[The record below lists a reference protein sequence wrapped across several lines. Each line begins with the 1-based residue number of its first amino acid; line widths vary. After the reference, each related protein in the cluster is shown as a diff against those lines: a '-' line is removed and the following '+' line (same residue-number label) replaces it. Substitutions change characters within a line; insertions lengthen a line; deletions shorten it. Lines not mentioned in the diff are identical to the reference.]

1 RMLPKRW
8 LGVGCLGSGLALAA
22 SLFCASPAHAQ
33 KGGVIDLDEQDEQ
46 VDEKAPAP
54 GPSVTAG
61 QMSENARSAKAL
73 FDAQKWEE
81 AALAL
86 YGVVAGDKDDE
97 GNKQLAQY
105 FLSISLYRMKL
116 YQASYALFGFIADN
130 RNHLKFNETLLW
142 LAKLATQLPEPAD
155 IIERV

>member
-1 RMLPKRW
+1 MLPRRW
-8 LGVGCLGSGLALAA
+8 LGVCGSSVALALASA
-22 SLFCASPAHAQ
+22 LFCPAPAHAQ
-33 KGGVIDLDEQDEQ
+33 GGVIDLDEEDEQ
-46 VDEKAPAP
+46 VDTKAPAP

-61 QMSENARSAKAL
+61 QMSEAARSAKAL

-130 RNHLKFNETLLW
+130 RNHLK
-142 LAKLATQLPEPAD
+142 
-155 IIERV
+155 